1 MTIQELINE
10 LQHSINELGF
20 SKDTHVVFDVQN
32 SEGVIDQTDNIDLDN
47 SSCKEILPINIRL
60 QWIVTGKQ
68 HEYLY

>member
-10 LQHSINELGF
+10 LQHSIDELGF
-20 SKDTHVVFDVQN
+20 NKDTYVVFDIQN

-60 QWIVTGKQ
+60 KGD
-68 HEYLY
+68 E